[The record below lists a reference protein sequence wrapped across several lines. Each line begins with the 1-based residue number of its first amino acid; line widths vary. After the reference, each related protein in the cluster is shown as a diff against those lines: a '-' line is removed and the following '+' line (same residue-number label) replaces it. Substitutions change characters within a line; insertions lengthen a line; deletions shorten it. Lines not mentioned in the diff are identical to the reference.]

1 MSQLE
6 RFTRVIHAAFERDNH
21 SFLATIAREHN
32 AFTECWVL
40 VTAFSSN
47 RPAHEL
53 YGFYWSA
60 TMIARELGI
69 LPGTPADALRLFA
82 ALSDGPAS
90 GNAAIRFVKQA
101 GDALIRLISADP
113 SGWDAAK
120 VADREISSCKFSDG
134 IPNTDR
140 AYRSYV
146 VALEL

>member
-82 ALSDGPAS
+82 SDGPAS
-90 GNAAIRFVKQA
+90 DNAAIRFVKQA
-101 GDALIRLISADP
+101 GDALMRLISADP
-113 SGWDAAK
+113 SVWDAAK
-120 VADREISSCKFSDG
+120 SADREASRCTLFNG
-134 IPNTDR
+134 IVSLEQIHNK
-140 AYRSYV
+140 YV
-146 VALEL
+146 EFVQNC